1 MKKIKS
7 LLTFVLVSVFGSS
20 AFAQSSMLAT
30 LSHEGEI
37 TTFYGALA
45 LRDAVNAAADGDV
58 ITLSSGTFI
67 SVDIT
72 KGLTI
77 RGAGMY
83 FDTENQNEPT
93 IITGDFTINMAEG
106 VTHKLTMEGIYHNNT
121 IYYDGTLR
129 NATFLKSR
137 FKKITTNWASAHLVN
152 ATFIHC
158 RVTETLLL
166 NRESSALCLNSV
178 LMEPTT
184 SGSTSNFEMINC
196 ILLKGGSG
204 WENFFSSSL
213 INCILEANNISYYLN
228 GSNTVFNC
236 ISTNGNDF
244 FKNMPNSTN
253 TSSLSYENV
262 FKHHQG
268 YGIMDDELF
277 ELTDEAKTT
286 YKGTDGTEV
295 GIYGGNMPYS
305 STTTNPKITKLNV
318 ASKSTADGKLSVDI
332 TVSGAE

>member
-1 MKKIKS
+1 MKTIKS

-37 TTFYGALA
+37 STFYGALA

-58 ITLSSGTFI
+58 ITLSSGTFV

-83 FDTENQNEPT
+83 FDTENQSEPT
-93 IITGDFTINMAEG
+93 IITGDFKINMAEG
-106 VTHKLTMEGIYHNNT
+106 VTHKLTMEGIYQNNT
-121 IYYDGTLR
+121 VYYSGKLTG
-129 NATFLKSR
+129 ATFLKCR
-137 FKKITTNWASAHLVN
+137 FKKFSGIGGYQMVN
-152 ATFIHC
+152 GTFIHC
-158 RVTETLLL
+158 RVTEQLFLGD
-166 NRESSALCLNSV
+166 ESSALCVNCV
-178 LMEPTT
+178 IMEPSMSSLT
-184 SGSTSNFEMINC
+184 TSNFEMTNC
-196 ILLKGGSG
+196 VLWKRF
-204 WENFFSSSL
+204 WYDFRSSSL
-213 INCILEANNISYYLN
+213 KNCILETTSDSQLN
-228 GSNTVFNC
+228 GSNTAFNC
-236 ISTNGNDF
+236 ISTYDYDDF
-244 FKNMPNSTN
+244 FGYIPNYTN
-253 TSSLSYENV
+253 TPSTGYENV

-268 YGIMDDELF
+268 YVFADDELF

-286 YKGTDGTEV
+286 YLGADGTEV

-305 STTTNPKITKLNV
+305 STTSNPKITKLNV

>member
-37 TTFYGALA
+37 TTYYGALA

-58 ITLSSGTFI
+58 ITLSSGTFV

-83 FDTENQNEPT
+83 FDTENQCEPT
-93 IITGDFTINMAEG
+93 IITGDFTINMADG

-121 IYYDGTLR
+121 INYDGTLTG
-129 NATFLKSR
+129 ATFLKCR
-137 FKKITTNWASAHLVN
+137 FKIITNNWSYAAHLVN

-158 RVTETLLL
+158 RVTEQLFLG
-166 NRESSALCLNSV
+166 NESSALCVNCV
-178 LMEPTT
+178 IMEPSMSSRT
-184 SGSTSNFEMINC
+184 TSNFEMTNC
-196 ILLKGGSG
+196 VLWKQF
-204 WENFFSSSL
+204 WYDFCSSSL
-213 INCILEANNISYYLN
+213 KNCILETTSNSQLN
-228 GSNTVFNC
+228 GSNTAFNC
-236 ISTNGNDF
+236 ISTYDYDDF
-244 FKNMPNSTN
+244 FGYIPNYTN
-253 TSSLSYENV
+253 TPSTGYENV

-268 YGIMDDELF
+268 YVFADDELF

-286 YKGTDGTEV
+286 YLGADGTEV